1 MGKIDDLISPPKEVI
16 FRKEKFMLTAGFTL
30 EETPAIQMAF
40 GEKEPKVRAEG
51 MKLLLKVIVRRLFP
65 DASEDKISNIDAIY
79 ATDLMEVFFQL
90 DKSTKEDME
99 KVKKILKKG
108 AK

>member
-1 MGKIDDLISPPKEVI
+1 MGKIDDLISAPIEVT
-16 FRKEKFMLTAGFTL
+16 FREEKFMLTSGFTI

-40 GEKEPKVRAEG
+40 GEKKSEVRAEG

-65 DASEDKISNIDAIY
+65 DASEEKISKIDARY

-90 DKSTKEDME
+90 DESTKEDME
-99 KVKKILKKG
+99 KVKKILKKESE
-108 AK
+108 